1 MSSELAANESFSE
14 EIPGLQTAW
23 DSTSFGM
30 LKSCPRKY
38 ELMMVQQWR
47 PKKMAGA
54 LRFGILF
61 HTAMELYE
69 EELAHSKD
77 KRKALR
83 ACLRN
88 VMSAAG
94 EYKDG
99 EFLPWTTD
107 DNKRNPYTLA
117 RAITWY
123 FDHYQNDPAETI
135 TLDNGLP
142 AVELSFKIPLAV
154 EAPTGEQ
161 YVICGHIDRMARC
174 AGNTWV
180 VDYKTTTKTLGDSY
194 YRQFSPHNQFCL
206 YTMAANTVYRCPVSG
221 VMVDAVQLA
230 VGFTRFGRHMV
241 MFTKGQLDE
250 WFANTL
256 RYIKVAEEYA
266 MEERWPMNEESC
278 HHWGG
283 CRFREVCSKD
293 PASRQNFLEADFH
306 REPWDPMQNR

>member
-1 MSSELAANESFSE
+1 MSSELAVNESFSK

-23 DSTSFGM
+23 DSTSLGA

-54 LRFGILF
+54 LHFGILF

-69 EELAHSKD
+69 EARANMGEEW
-77 KRKALR
+77 ALKY
-83 ACLRN
+83 CLRN
-88 VMSAAG
+88 VMDAAG
-94 EYKDG
+94 EHTDDG
-99 EFLPWTTD
+99 FKPWTTD

-117 RAITWY
+117 RAIVWY
-123 FDHYQNDPAETI
+123 FDNYADDPAETI
-135 TLDNGLP
+135 MLDNGLP
-142 AVELSFKIPLAV
+142 AVELSFKIPLAM

-161 YVICGHIDRMARC
+161 YIICGHIDRMARY
-174 AGNTWV
+174 AGNAWV
-180 VDYKTTTKTLGDSY
+180 VDYKTTTSTLGESY
-194 YRQFSPHNQFCL
+194 YRQFAPHNQFCL
-206 YTMAANTVYRCPVSG
+206 YTVAANTVYQSVVSG
-221 VMVDAVQLA
+221 VMVDAIQLA
-230 VGFTRFGRHMV
+230 VGFARFGRHMV

-256 RYIKVAEEYA
+256 RYIKLAEDYA
-266 MEERWPMNEESC
+266 LEERWPMNEESC

-293 PASRQNFLEADFH
+293 PTSRQNFLEADFH